1 MSTPTPETALAR
13 RWRWQLNMGT
23 AEAPEWTTVM
33 GVTDF
38 KPPMPDPNI
47 EDSSDY
53 ESEGW
58 NGNTK
63 TAQSWE
69 LTTTLNRKVNDQVKT
84 YHPTH
89 EALRLAAFGWGSAS
103 KVHSR
108 WFDREGYAEAY
119 EGIGIV
125 KWEESGGEHTAL
137 GQVEITITGD
147 GKITP
152 ITNPIA

>member
-69 LTTTLNRKVNDQVKT
+69 LTTTLNRKVNDRVKT

-89 EALRLAAFGWGSAS
+89 EKLRPRPSSSAPPRRSTAAGSTARATPRPTRGRAS
-103 KVHSR
+103 
-108 WFDREGYAEAY
+108 
-119 EGIGIV
+119 
-125 KWEESGGEHTAL
+125 
-137 GQVEITITGD
+137 
-147 GKITP
+147 
-152 ITNPIA
+152 

>member
-1 MSTPTPETALAR
+1 
-13 RWRWQLNMGT
+13 MGT

-47 EDSSDY
+47 EDSSDDAVGGL
-53 ESEGW
+53 ERQHQDGPVLGVDHDPEPQGQRP
-58 NGNTK
+58 G
-63 TAQSWE
+63 QDVPPDP
-69 LTTTLNRKVNDQVKT
+69 R
-84 YHPTH
+84 
-89 EALRLAAFGWGSAS
+89 EAAPRGLRVRLRLE
-103 KVHSR
+103 VDSR
-108 WFDREGYAEAY
+108 WFDREGYPEAY
-119 EGIGIV
+119 EGTGIV